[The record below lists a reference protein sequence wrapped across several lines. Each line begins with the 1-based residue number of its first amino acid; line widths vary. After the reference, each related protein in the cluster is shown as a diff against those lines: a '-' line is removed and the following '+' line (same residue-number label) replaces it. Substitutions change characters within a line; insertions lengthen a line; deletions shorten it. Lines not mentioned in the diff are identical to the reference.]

1 MEAAVSRDFVTWIKF
16 RFFRAY
22 TKGLA
27 PPINDSIQSIA
38 VIGLSI
44 IAVSVL
50 ALPQAVGL
58 D

>member
-1 MEAAVSRDFVTWIKF
+1 MEAAVSRDFVTWIK
-16 RFFRAY
+16 FRAY